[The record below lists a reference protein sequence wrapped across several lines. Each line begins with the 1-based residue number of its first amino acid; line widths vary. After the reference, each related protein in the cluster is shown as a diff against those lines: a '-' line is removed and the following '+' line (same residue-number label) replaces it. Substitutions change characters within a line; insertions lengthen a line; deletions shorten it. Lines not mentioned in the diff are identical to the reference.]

1 MEPNNQNNPVL
12 NQEPI
17 MQYHSGEPQALP
29 MMGFWES
36 VRTCFRKYFDFK
48 GRARRSEYWWYFLF
62 SVVACLI
69 WALFGT
75 LLLALPIGMAVEH
88 VSGNETAGL
97 TTMIIILCIPLLFLV
112 LPSFS
117 VQVRRL
123 HDTGR
128 SGWWVFWD
136 VVLSGASSLALSVAF
151 SFTGIGESS
160 IYFSNIEV
168 LRAIY
173 DFSLPVFVPVLLIYL
188 AHLGVSLTVLVFTL
202 LDSHKGENRYG
213 SSPKYPQPIAP

>member
-1 MEPNNQNNPVL
+1 MEPNNENNHVL
-12 NQEPI
+12 NQEPM
-17 MQYHSGEPQALP
+17 MQYHTGEPQALP

-48 GRARRSEYWWYFLF
+48 GRARRSEYWWYCLF

-75 LLLALPIGMAVEH
+75 LLLALPVGMAVQH

-112 LPSFS
+112 LPSIS

-128 SGWWVFWD
+128 SGWWMVASIILEIVAAALPFTLFGSDAIDFDFMEEFSRSFELSTAAGVAD
-136 VVLSGASSLALSVAF
+136 VVLTIATNAMSIILIVF
-151 SFTGIGESS
+151 SIF
-160 IYFSNIEV
+160 
-168 LRAIY
+168 
-173 DFSLPVFVPVLLIYL
+173 
-188 AHLGVSLTVLVFTL
+188 
-202 LDSHKGENRYG
+202 DSHKTENKYG
-213 SSPKYPQPIAP
+213 PSPKYQQETNVCLES

>member
-12 NQEPI
+12 NQEPM

-36 VRTCFRKYFDFK
+36 VRICFRKYFDFK

-75 LLLALPIGMAVEH
+75 LLLALPIGMAVQH
-88 VSGNETAGL
+88 VFGNETAGL
-97 TTMIIILCIPLLFLV
+97 ATMIIILCIPLLFLV

-128 SGWWVFWD
+128 SGWWVVASVILEIAASALPFILFGWD
-136 VVLSGASSLALSVAF
+136 ASGFDFTEEFSRSFELSTAAGVADVALSIATNALSIILIVF
-151 SFTGIGESS
+151 S
-160 IYFSNIEV
+160 
-168 LRAIY
+168 
-173 DFSLPVFVPVLLIYL
+173 VF
-188 AHLGVSLTVLVFTL
+188 
-202 LDSHKGENRYG
+202 DSHKTENKYG
-213 SSPKYPQPIAP
+213 PSPKYQQETNVCLES

>member
-1 MEPNNQNNPVL
+1 MEPNNENNPVL
-12 NQEPI
+12 NQEPM
-17 MQYHSGEPQALP
+17 MQYHTGEPQALP

-48 GRARRSEYWWYFLF
+48 GRARRSEYWWYCLF

-75 LLLALPIGMAVEH
+75 LLLALPVGMAVQH

-112 LPSFS
+112 LPSIS

-128 SGWWVFWD
+128 SGWWMVASIILDIVAAALPFTLFGSDAIDFDFMEEFSRSFELSTAAGVAD
-136 VVLSGASSLALSVAF
+136 VVLTIATNAMSIILIVF
-151 SFTGIGESS
+151 SIF
-160 IYFSNIEV
+160 
-168 LRAIY
+168 
-173 DFSLPVFVPVLLIYL
+173 
-188 AHLGVSLTVLVFTL
+188 
-202 LDSHKGENRYG
+202 DSHKTENKYG
-213 SSPKYPQPIAP
+213 PSPKYQQETNVCLES

>member
-12 NQEPI
+12 NQEPM
-17 MQYHSGEPQALP
+17 MQYHTGEPQALP

-48 GRARRSEYWWYFLF
+48 GRARRSEYWWYCLF

-75 LLLALPIGMAVEH
+75 LLLALPVGMAVQH

-112 LPSFS
+112 LPSIS

-128 SGWWVFWD
+128 SGWWMVASIILEIVAAALPFTLFGSDAIDFDFMEEFSRSFELSTAAGVAD
-136 VVLSGASSLALSVAF
+136 VVLTIATNAMSIILIVF
-151 SFTGIGESS
+151 SIF
-160 IYFSNIEV
+160 
-168 LRAIY
+168 
-173 DFSLPVFVPVLLIYL
+173 
-188 AHLGVSLTVLVFTL
+188 
-202 LDSHKGENRYG
+202 DSHKTENKYG
-213 SSPKYPQPIAP
+213 PSPKYQQETNVCLES

>member
-1 MEPNNQNNPVL
+1 MEPNNENNPVL
-12 NQEPI
+12 NQEPM
-17 MQYHSGEPQALP
+17 MQYHTGEPQALP

-36 VRTCFRKYFDFK
+36 VRTCFRKYFDFQ
-48 GRARRSEYWWYFLF
+48 GRARRSEYWWYCLF

-75 LLLALPIGMAVEH
+75 LLLALPVGMAVQH

-112 LPSFS
+112 LPSVS

-128 SGWWVFWD
+128 SGWWMVASIILEIVAAALPFTLFGSDAIDFDFMEEFSRSFELSTAAGVAD
-136 VVLSGASSLALSVAF
+136 VVLTIATNAMSIILIVF
-151 SFTGIGESS
+151 SIF
-160 IYFSNIEV
+160 
-168 LRAIY
+168 
-173 DFSLPVFVPVLLIYL
+173 
-188 AHLGVSLTVLVFTL
+188 
-202 LDSHKGENRYG
+202 DSHKTENKYG
-213 SSPKYPQPIAP
+213 PSPKYQQETNVCLES

>member
-12 NQEPI
+12 NQEPM
-17 MQYHSGEPQALP
+17 MQYHTGEPQALP

-48 GRARRSEYWWYFLF
+48 GRARRSEYWWYCLF

-75 LLLALPIGMAVEH
+75 LLLALPIGMVVQH
-88 VSGNETAGL
+88 VSGNETAVL

-112 LPSFS
+112 LPSIS

-128 SGWWVFWD
+128 SGWWMVASIILEIVAAALPFALFGSDAIDFDFMEEFSRSFELSTAAGVAD
-136 VVLSGASSLALSVAF
+136 VVLTIATNAMSIILIVF
-151 SFTGIGESS
+151 SIF
-160 IYFSNIEV
+160 
-168 LRAIY
+168 
-173 DFSLPVFVPVLLIYL
+173 
-188 AHLGVSLTVLVFTL
+188 
-202 LDSHKGENRYG
+202 DSHKTENKYG
-213 SSPKYPQPIAP
+213 PSPKYQQETNVCLES

>member
-1 MEPNNQNNPVL
+1 MEPNNENNPVL
-12 NQEPI
+12 NQEPM
-17 MQYHSGEPQALP
+17 MQYHTGEPQALP

-48 GRARRSEYWWYFLF
+48 GRARRSEYWWYCLF

-75 LLLALPIGMAVEH
+75 LLLALPIGMVVQH
-88 VSGNETAGL
+88 VSGNETAVL

-112 LPSFS
+112 LPSVS

-128 SGWWVFWD
+128 SGWWMV
-136 VVLSGASSLALSVAF
+136 ASIILEIVAAAL
-151 SFTGIGESS
+151 
-160 IYFSNIEV
+160 
-168 LRAIY
+168 
-173 DFSLPVFVPVLLIYL
+173 P
-188 AHLGVSLTVLVFTL
+188 FTL
-202 LDSHKGENRYG
+202 FGSDAIDFDFMEEFSRSFELSTAAGVADVGLTIATNAMSIILIVFSIFDSHKTENKYG
-213 SSPKYPQPIAP
+213 PSPKYQQETNVCLES

>member
-1 MEPNNQNNPVL
+1 METNNQNNPVL
-12 NQEPI
+12 NQEPM
-17 MQYHSGEPQALP
+17 MQYHTGEPQALP

-48 GRARRSEYWWYFLF
+48 GRARRSEYWWYCLF

-75 LLLALPIGMAVEH
+75 LLLALPIGMVVQH

-112 LPSFS
+112 LPSIS

-128 SGWWVFWD
+128 SGWWMVASIILEIVAAALPFTLFGSDAIDFDFMEEFSRSFELSTAAGVAD
-136 VVLSGASSLALSVAF
+136 VVLTIATNAMSIILIVF
-151 SFTGIGESS
+151 SIF
-160 IYFSNIEV
+160 
-168 LRAIY
+168 
-173 DFSLPVFVPVLLIYL
+173 
-188 AHLGVSLTVLVFTL
+188 
-202 LDSHKGENRYG
+202 DSHKTENKYG
-213 SSPKYPQPIAP
+213 PSPKYQQETNVCLES

>member
-1 MEPNNQNNPVL
+1 MEPNNENNPAL
-12 NQEPI
+12 NQEPM

-48 GRARRSEYWWYFLF
+48 GRARRSEYWWYCLF

-75 LLLALPIGMAVEH
+75 LLLALPIGMAVQH

-112 LPSFS
+112 LPSIS

-128 SGWWVFWD
+128 SGWWMVASIILEIVAAALPFTLFGSDAIDFDFMEEFSRSFELSTAAGVAD
-136 VVLSGASSLALSVAF
+136 VVLTIATNAMSIILIVF
-151 SFTGIGESS
+151 SIF
-160 IYFSNIEV
+160 
-168 LRAIY
+168 
-173 DFSLPVFVPVLLIYL
+173 
-188 AHLGVSLTVLVFTL
+188 
-202 LDSHKGENRYG
+202 DSHKTENKYG
-213 SSPKYPQPIAP
+213 PSPKYHQETNVCLES

>member
-1 MEPNNQNNPVL
+1 METNNQNNPVL
-12 NQEPI
+12 NQEPM
-17 MQYHSGEPQALP
+17 MQYHTGEPQALP

-48 GRARRSEYWWYFLF
+48 GRARRSEYWWYCLF

-75 LLLALPIGMAVEH
+75 LLLALPIGMAVQH

-112 LPSFS
+112 LPSIS

-128 SGWWVFWD
+128 SGWWQQPYRSLYLVRMPSTLISWRN
-136 VVLSGASSLALSVAF
+136 SLARLS
-151 SFTGIGESS
+151 
-160 IYFSNIEV
+160 Y
-168 LRAIY
+168 LQ
-173 DFSLPVFVPVLLIYL
+173 LLEWPMW
-188 AHLGVSLTVLVFTL
+188 S
-202 LDSHKGENRYG
+202 
-213 SSPKYPQPIAP
+213 

>member
-12 NQEPI
+12 NQEPM
-17 MQYHSGEPQALP
+17 MQYHTGEPQALP

-48 GRARRSEYWWYFLF
+48 GRARRSEYWWYCLF

-75 LLLALPIGMAVEH
+75 LLLALPIGMVVQH
-88 VSGNETAGL
+88 VSGNETAVL

-112 LPSFS
+112 LPSVS

-128 SGWWVFWD
+128 SGWWMV
-136 VVLSGASSLALSVAF
+136 ASIILEIVAAAL
-151 SFTGIGESS
+151 
-160 IYFSNIEV
+160 
-168 LRAIY
+168 
-173 DFSLPVFVPVLLIYL
+173 P
-188 AHLGVSLTVLVFTL
+188 FTL
-202 LDSHKGENRYG
+202 FGSDAIDFDFMEEFSRSFELSTAAGVADVGLTIATNAMSIILIVFSIFDSHKTENKYG
-213 SSPKYPQPIAP
+213 PSPKYQQETNVCLES

>member
-1 MEPNNQNNPVL
+1 MEPNNENNPVL
-12 NQEPI
+12 NQEPM
-17 MQYHSGEPQALP
+17 MQYHTGEPQALP

-48 GRARRSEYWWYFLF
+48 GRARRSEYWWYCLF

-75 LLLALPIGMAVEH
+75 LLLALPVGMAVQH

-112 LPSFS
+112 LPSVS

-128 SGWWVFWD
+128 SGWWMVASIILEIVAAALPFTLFGSDAIDFDFMEEFSRSFELSTAAGVAD
-136 VVLSGASSLALSVAF
+136 VVLTIATNAMSIILIVF
-151 SFTGIGESS
+151 SIF
-160 IYFSNIEV
+160 
-168 LRAIY
+168 
-173 DFSLPVFVPVLLIYL
+173 
-188 AHLGVSLTVLVFTL
+188 
-202 LDSHKGENRYG
+202 DSHKTENKYG
-213 SSPKYPQPIAP
+213 PSPKYQQETNVCLES

>member
-1 MEPNNQNNPVL
+1 METNNQNNPVL
-12 NQEPI
+12 NQEPM
-17 MQYHSGEPQALP
+17 MQYHTGEPQALP

-48 GRARRSEYWWYFLF
+48 GRARRSEYWWYCLF

-75 LLLALPIGMAVEH
+75 LLLALPIGMVVQH
-88 VSGNETAGL
+88 VSGNETAVL

-112 LPSFS
+112 LPSVS

-128 SGWWVFWD
+128 SGWWMV
-136 VVLSGASSLALSVAF
+136 ASIILEIVAAAL
-151 SFTGIGESS
+151 
-160 IYFSNIEV
+160 
-168 LRAIY
+168 
-173 DFSLPVFVPVLLIYL
+173 P
-188 AHLGVSLTVLVFTL
+188 FTL
-202 LDSHKGENRYG
+202 FGSDAIDFDFMEEFSRSFELSTAAGSHKTENKYG
-213 SSPKYPQPIAP
+213 PSPKYQQETNVCLES

>member
-12 NQEPI
+12 NQEPM

-48 GRARRSEYWWYFLF
+48 GRARRSEYWWYGLF
-62 SVVACLI
+62 CVVACLI

-75 LLLALPIGMAVEH
+75 LLLALPIGMAVQH
-88 VSGNETAGL
+88 VSGNETAGM
-97 TTMIIILCIPLLFLV
+97 TTMVIILCIPLLFLV

-128 SGWWVFWD
+128 SGWWVVASVILEIAASALPFILFGWDASDFDFTEEFSRSFELSTVAGVAD
-136 VVLSGASSLALSVAF
+136 VVLSIATNVLSITLVVF
-151 SFTGIGESS
+151 S
-160 IYFSNIEV
+160 
-168 LRAIY
+168 
-173 DFSLPVFVPVLLIYL
+173 VF
-188 AHLGVSLTVLVFTL
+188 
-202 LDSHKGENRYG
+202 DSHKTENKYG
-213 SSPKYPQPIAP
+213 PSPKYQQETNVCLES

>member
-1 MEPNNQNNPVL
+1 METNNQNNPVL
-12 NQEPI
+12 NHEPM
-17 MQYHSGEPQALP
+17 MQYHTGEPQALP

-48 GRARRSEYWWYFLF
+48 GRARRSEYWWYCLF

-75 LLLALPIGMAVEH
+75 LLLALPIGMVVQH
-88 VSGNETAGL
+88 VSGNETAVL

-112 LPSFS
+112 LPSVS

-128 SGWWVFWD
+128 SGWWMV
-136 VVLSGASSLALSVAF
+136 ASIILEIVAAAL
-151 SFTGIGESS
+151 
-160 IYFSNIEV
+160 
-168 LRAIY
+168 
-173 DFSLPVFVPVLLIYL
+173 P
-188 AHLGVSLTVLVFTL
+188 FTL
-202 LDSHKGENRYG
+202 FGSDAIDFDFMEEFSRSFELSTAAGVADVGLTIATNAMSIILIVFSIFDSHKTENKYG
-213 SSPKYPQPIAP
+213 PSPKYQQETNVCLES

>member
-128 SGWWVFWD
+128 SGWWVVASVILEIAASALPFILFGWDASDFDFTEEFSRSFELSTAAGVAD
-136 VVLSGASSLALSVAF
+136 VVFSFATNALSITLIVF
-151 SFTGIGESS
+151 S
-160 IYFSNIEV
+160 
-168 LRAIY
+168 
-173 DFSLPVFVPVLLIYL
+173 VF
-188 AHLGVSLTVLVFTL
+188 
-202 LDSHKGENRYG
+202 DSHKTENKYG
-213 SSPKYPQPIAP
+213 PSPKYQQETNVCLES

>member
-1 MEPNNQNNPVL
+1 METNNQNNPVL
-12 NQEPI
+12 NQEPM
-17 MQYHSGEPQALP
+17 MQYHTGEPQALP

-48 GRARRSEYWWYFLF
+48 GRARRSEYWWYCLF

-75 LLLALPIGMAVEH
+75 LLLALPVGMAVQH

-112 LPSFS
+112 LPSIS

-128 SGWWVFWD
+128 SGWWMVASIIIEIVAAALPFTLFGSDAIDFDFMEEFSRSFELSTAAGVAD
-136 VVLSGASSLALSVAF
+136 VVLTIATNAMSIILIVF
-151 SFTGIGESS
+151 SIF
-160 IYFSNIEV
+160 
-168 LRAIY
+168 
-173 DFSLPVFVPVLLIYL
+173 
-188 AHLGVSLTVLVFTL
+188 
-202 LDSHKGENRYG
+202 DSHKTENKYG
-213 SSPKYPQPIAP
+213 PSPKYQQETNVCLES

>member
-1 MEPNNQNNPVL
+1 MEPNNENNPVL
-12 NQEPI
+12 NQEPM
-17 MQYHSGEPQALP
+17 MQYHTGEPQALP

-48 GRARRSEYWWYFLF
+48 GRARRSEYWWYCLF

-75 LLLALPIGMAVEH
+75 LLLALPVGMAVQH

-112 LPSFS
+112 LPSIS

-128 SGWWVFWD
+128 SGWWMVASIILEIVAAALPFTLFGSDAIDFDFMEEFSRSFELSTAAGVAD
-136 VVLSGASSLALSVAF
+136 VVLTIATNAMSIILIVF
-151 SFTGIGESS
+151 SIF
-160 IYFSNIEV
+160 
-168 LRAIY
+168 
-173 DFSLPVFVPVLLIYL
+173 
-188 AHLGVSLTVLVFTL
+188 
-202 LDSHKGENRYG
+202 DSHKTENKYG
-213 SSPKYPQPIAP
+213 PSPKYQQETNVCLES

>member
-1 MEPNNQNNPVL
+1 METNNQNNPVL
-12 NQEPI
+12 NQEPM
-17 MQYHSGEPQALP
+17 MQYHTGEPQALP

-48 GRARRSEYWWYFLF
+48 GRARRSEYWWYCLF

-75 LLLALPIGMAVEH
+75 LLLALPVGMAVQH

-112 LPSFS
+112 LPSIS

-128 SGWWVFWD
+128 SGWWMVASIILEIVAAALPFTLFGSDAIDFDFMEEFSRSFELSTAAGVAD
-136 VVLSGASSLALSVAF
+136 VVLTIATNAMSIILIVF
-151 SFTGIGESS
+151 SIF
-160 IYFSNIEV
+160 
-168 LRAIY
+168 
-173 DFSLPVFVPVLLIYL
+173 
-188 AHLGVSLTVLVFTL
+188 
-202 LDSHKGENRYG
+202 DSHKTENKYG
-213 SSPKYPQPIAP
+213 PSPKYQQETNVCLES